1 MQAEVHLPNKF
12 VIGTWIL
19 RKHSINQAKMTGKK
33 QRSFYR
39 RKLGRVDVL
48 GAVQKSISSRIA
60 EFGRYGGRG
69 FITNPLSVTEWNLTM
84 FSIIFYKVSS
94 LDNVK

>member
-1 MQAEVHLPNKF
+1 MRPRLKTPYVPARANSVETLQNMMNENTVRF
-12 VIGTWIL
+12 
-19 RKHSINQAKMTGKK
+19 HST
-33 QRSFYR
+33 R
-39 RKLGRVDVL
+39 L

-94 LDNVK
+94 LDTVK

>member
-1 MQAEVHLPNKF
+1 MVLNKIAKPGQIVVLCYPHSMQPSVHFAKF
-12 VIGTWIL
+12 IST
-19 RKHSINQAKMTGKK
+19 A
-33 QRSFYR
+33 Y
-39 RKLGRVDVL
+39 L

-69 FITNPLSVTEWNLTM
+69 FITNPLNVTEWNLAM